1 VRSKAS
7 LVADAIFSRLPGFVL
22 NALSRVPSE
31 TSQVLAN
38 HHRLVGELSDRVF
51 DLDSKIDPD
60 EEENT
65 ILLNLSTFFDFIWIL
80 ADATI

>member
-51 DLDSKIDPD
+51 DLGSKIDPD